1 MTTVKFEA
9 LKRLTIKDSTTPQLR
24 FIADRLAECSMR
36 RQETYVQ
43 LAFALAGRCIS
54 YQLDSERVGKED
66 IAGFTR
72 PSRTT
77 DALEALER
85 GSDDCDAKARLFV
98 ALCLAR
104 GVRAQLMPVW
114 RCRDGQLTFA
124 STPEMPTDE
133 LAHVYGAVWMLGA
146 WHWAETTLARACL
159 GDHPLV
165 VPKEKSGQWKNT

>member
-1 MTTVKFEA
+1 V
-9 LKRLTIKDSTTPQLR
+9 
-24 FIADRLAECSMR
+24 
-36 RQETYVQ
+36 
-43 LAFALAGRCIS
+43 GR
-54 YQLDSERVGKED
+54 ED

-72 PSRTT
+72 PSRTG

-104 GVRAQLMPVW
+104 GFRAQLMPVW
-114 RCRDGQLTFA
+114 RCRDGRLTFA
-124 STPEMPTDE
+124 AAPEMPTDE

-159 GDHPLV
+159 GDHPLA